1 MSPDDLRAVVEGLGP
16 WNIPL
21 RIAEGVSTMP
31 DATLLA
37 AAVVTSRLLFR
48 RDLIAGTIAAV
59 LGADASRTTVLD
71 IGCASGFF
79 SMDLADRGVG
89 EVQGI
94 DLRPANVA
102 QAKFLA
108 EHYGVDRVNFDVSDA
123 DALGTDK
130 TWDVV
135 MNLGVLYHVV
145 NPLQFIRQTYE
156 LCNRFAIIDTVC
168 HREPVSG
175 YFIFGDKDVAEFT
188 EGREIYEL
196 HPTYRGVIDTI
207 RYAGFREVFEVVG
220 DAERPH
226 PLYENGGR
234 RCFLAVK

>member
-1 MSPDDLRAVVEGLGP
+1 MCPLQELVDLCGARPSEGRGEVVRVTLHDDV
-16 WNIPL
+16 I
-21 RIAEGVSTMP
+21 
-31 DATLLA
+31 
-37 AAVVTSRLLFR
+37 LFR
-48 RDLIAGTIAAV
+48 RDLIAGTIAEM
-59 LGADASRTTVLD
+59 LGADASRASVLD

-79 SMDLADRGVG
+79 SMDLAERGVG
-89 EVQGI
+89 RVQGI
-94 DLRPANVA
+94 VLRAANVA
-102 QAKFLA
+102 QARFLA
-108 EHYGVDRVNFDVSDA
+108 EHCGVEGVEFAVSDA
-123 DALGTDK
+123 DALGTDER
-130 TWDVV
+130 WDVV

-145 NPLQFIRQTYE
+145 NPLQFIHEIYE

-175 YFIFGDKDVAEFT
+175 YFIFGDKDVGQYT
-188 EGREIYEL
+188 EGRESYEL

-226 PLYENGGR
+226 PLYANGGR